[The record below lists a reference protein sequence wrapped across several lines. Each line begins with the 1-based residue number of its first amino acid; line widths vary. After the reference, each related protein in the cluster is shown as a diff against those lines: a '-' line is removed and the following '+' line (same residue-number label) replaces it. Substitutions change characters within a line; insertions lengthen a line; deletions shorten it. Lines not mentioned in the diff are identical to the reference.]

1 MTTSRFLALFA
12 ALALLL
18 TVSTT
23 VLAQQTRPH
32 AFTGSAMM
40 GDEIA
45 AEGTLVTAYIDGIFG
60 GAAGV
65 RADGSYVLK
74 VNPPSGVSYSG
85 KVVTFTVGI
94 LRANQSAE
102 WMEGDVSLLD
112 LTTGRVNRPSEEVF
126 ADLVTAGILIVVWH
140 FDNATKE
147 WTFYDPR
154 PELARAVDL
163 TEVTGGDHVWIRV
176 RGDQRFQGEML
187 TTGWNLST
195 LKVR

>member
-1 MTTSRFLALFA
+1 M
-12 ALALLL
+12 
-18 TVSTT
+18 
-23 VLAQQTRPH
+23 
-32 AFTGSAMM
+32 
-40 GDEIA
+40 
-45 AEGTLVTAYIDGIFG
+45 
-60 GAAGV
+60 
-65 RADGSYVLK
+65 
-74 VNPPSGVSYSG
+74 
-85 KVVTFTVGI
+85 
-94 LRANQSAE
+94 
-102 WMEGDVSLLD
+102 
-112 LTTGRVNRPSEEVF
+112 NRPSEEVF